1 MRILLLEDND
11 DIGLSLA
18 EALRHE
24 RYDVTWVNNDADASR
39 AAAERHYDL
48 AVLDVMIGADDD
60 AGFRLASQL
69 REAGFAGSVLFISA
83 RDAESDRVRGLD
95 LGGDD
100 YLVKPFGLAEFLARV
115 RALVRR
121 HAQTRTT
128 LLNRQPLQVDLAN
141 RRISWAEKEVQLSA
155 REFEMLELFAL
166 YPERVFTADE
176 LQERLFPEAGSG
188 PRVVRV
194 YVSQLR
200 HKVAGEVI
208 ATVPGGYRLG
218 PGQAT

>member
-11 DIGLSLA
+11 DIGLALA

-24 RYDVTWVNNDADASR
+24 RYDVTWVKADADASR

-69 REAGFAGSVLFISA
+69 REAGFAGSVLLISA
-83 RDAESDRVRGLD
+83 RDAEVDRVRGLD

-128 LLNRQPLQVDLAN
+128 LLDREPLQVDLAN
-141 RRISWAEKEVQLSA
+141 RRISWAEREVLLSA
-155 REFEMLELFAL
+155 KEFEMLELFAL
-166 YPERVFTADE
+166 YPGRVFTADE

>member
-1 MRILLLEDND
+1 MKILLLEDHV
-11 DIGLSLA
+11 DIGYALA

-24 RYDVTWVNNDADASR
+24 RYQVEWVTSDNAAAR
-39 AAAERHYDL
+39 AAAEQRFDL
-48 AVLDVMIGADDD
+48 AVLDVMIGPRED
-60 AGFRLASQL
+60 AGFELAAQL
-69 REAGFAGSVLFISA
+69 RDAGFEGQLLFVSA
-83 RDAESDRVRGLD
+83 RDAEADRVRGLD

-121 HAQTRTT
+121 HAQTRSTV
-128 LLNRQPLQVDLAN
+128 LERRPLHVDLAN
-141 RRISWAEKEVQLSA
+141 RRITWADREVQLSA

-188 PRVVRV
+188 AKVVRV

-200 HKVAGEVI
+200 QKVAGELIV
-208 ATVPGGYRLG
+208 TVPG
-218 PGQAT
+218 

>member
-1 MRILLLEDND
+1 M
-11 DIGLSLA
+11 
-18 EALRHE
+18 
-24 RYDVTWVNNDADASR
+24 
-39 AAAERHYDL
+39 
-48 AVLDVMIGADDD
+48 
-60 AGFRLASQL
+60 
-69 REAGFAGSVLFISA
+69 REAGFAGSVLFVSA
-83 RDAESDRVRGLD
+83 RDAEADRVRGLD

-121 HAQTRTT
+121 NTQTRTT
-128 LLNRQPLQVDLAN
+128 VLERTPLNVDLAN
-141 RRISWAEKEVQLSA
+141 RRITWAEREVQLSA

-188 PRVVRV
+188 PKVVRV

-218 PGQAT
+218 PSQQR

>member
-1 MRILLLEDND
+1 
-11 DIGLSLA
+11 DIGLALA

-24 RYDVTWVNNDADASR
+24 RYDVTWVKTDAGASR

-48 AVLDVMIGADDD
+48 AVLDVMIGPDDD

-69 REAGFAGSVLFISA
+69 REAGFAGSVLFVSA
-83 RDAESDRVRGLD
+83 RDAEADRVRGLD

-128 LLNRQPLQVDLAN
+128 LLDRKPLQVDLAN
-141 RRISWAEKEVQLSA
+141 RRISWEDREVQL
-155 REFEMLELFAL
+155 
-166 YPERVFTADE
+166 
-176 LQERLFPEAGSG
+176 
-188 PRVVRV
+188 
-194 YVSQLR
+194 
-200 HKVAGEVI
+200 
-208 ATVPGGYRLG
+208 
-218 PGQAT
+218 